1 MHTTYKVLVLVF
13 IGLFM
18 TPVVV
23 LAKRI
28 PAPVV
33 EPIVHKGVRYTVPND
48 RGTRGYI
55 LARDAA
61 TGEQLW
67 KKTVFRKCICPF
79 LEHDVQWV
87 FIKEMRLEGER
98 LIIVSERGK
107 SYSLN
112 LETRGVKKL
121 KSQTTGATSSEPPAC
136 SHPRGARKP
145 FEAWATNVVA

>member
-1 MHTTYKVLVLVF
+1 VLVF

-98 LIIVSERGK
+98 LILVSERGK

-121 KSQTTGATSSEPPAC
+121 KSQTRAQLVPNPPPAAT
-136 SHPRGARKP
+136 PEARGSPLRRGRP
-145 FEAWATNVVA
+145 TWSLRVLEAY